1 MKKKILVV
9 DDERSIVRLLSLRL
23 RSQNYD
29 VIEAYDGYQC
39 VEVAQ
44 AELPDLIL
52 LDIKMPNGGGVSAF
66 EKMKTLEE
74 TKAIPVIFITA
85 YPKPEIKDL
94 VLEMGAAGFITK
106 PFNGDEIN
114 TKVKSLL
121 SKGINNKE
129 SVKSPENKPGLGI
142 KHSDGIGLNFN

>member
-23 RSQNYD
+23 RSQNYE
-29 VIEAYDGYQC
+29 VVEAYDGFQC

-66 EKMKTLEE
+66 EQMQSLIE
-74 TKAIPVIFITA
+74 TKGIPVIFITA
-85 YPKPEIKDL
+85 YPKPEIKEL

-106 PFNGDEIN
+106 PFNGDLLNAKI
-114 TKVKSLL
+114 KSLL
-121 SKGINNKE
+121 NKGNDNVDLDSPQEKNVRSKIE
-129 SVKSPENKPGLGI
+129 SGNRVGM
-142 KHSDGIGLNFN
+142 NFN